1 MTAALFVIVA
11 ILMTP
16 TGPRPH
22 TPPFLFETKAKC
34 EVTKEKGDKQLR
46 QDPEIKFVVSFCVA
60 IGEPV

>member
-11 ILMTP
+11 ILMSP

-34 EVTKEKGDKQLR
+34 EVTKERGDKQLR
-46 QDPEIKFVVSFCVA
+46 QDPNVKLVASFCVA
-60 IGEPV
+60 IGGEL